1 VSAPG
6 GANVEDG
13 STVADTLGRG
23 KVRFLGLELVAA
35 PGALV
40 ARKETETLGEK
51 AVELVRERTA
61 ASGPQLVIDMCTGS
75 GNLACAIAKLVPGT
89 RVHASDLTA
98 GCVSVARR
106 NVEAL
111 GLGASVTVHQGDL
124 FAPLAGDASLLGE
137 VDVVVCNPPY
147 ISTGKLE
154 KDRAELL
161 DTEPRE
167 AFDGGP
173 YGISIHQRVVRDALA
188 FLRPGGML
196 CFEIGAGQA
205 RQVILLFTRAKDYEP
220 VVEVTDQAGEVRV
233 LYAKKKLGEAKIAE
247 TKSGT

>member
-1 VSAPG
+1 MSAEG
-6 GANVEDG
+6 GELRAEDG

-23 KVRFLGLELVAA
+23 KVRFLGIELVAA

-40 ARKETETLGEK
+40 ARKETETLGK
-51 AVELVRERTA
+51 LVVGIVGERTA
-61 ASGPQLVIDMCTGS
+61 ANGPQLVIDMCTGS

-89 RVHASDLTA
+89 RVHASDLTD
-98 GCVSVARR
+98 GCVAVARK
-106 NVEAL
+106 NVESL

-124 FAPLAGDASLLGE
+124 FAPIAEDASLLGQ

-161 DTEPRE
+161 ESEPRE

-188 FLRPGGML
+188 FLKPGGFL

-205 RQVILLFTRAKDYEP
+205 RQVTLLFTRAKDYEP
-220 VVEVTDQAGEVRV
+220 VVEVTDDAGEVRV
-233 LYAKKKLGEAKIAE
+233 LYAKKKLAD